1 MPPVD
6 VAPDNDEALPE
17 QAAQGALVVADEV
30 GKALAEVVKTNTT
43 ITAAL
48 VRARELHA
56 TYKDVAFDCET
67 AEGMEGARKVR
78 AALRDEGRY
87 VVQNLKDVGSKM
99 LGTMQRQFN
108 AACEEYITEIKGYE
122 RPIDDQI
129 KAVEER
135 KERERQARAQA
146 EEERR
151 QRHAQAIAAI
161 AALAAD
167 AAGLDSKA
175 LEEHIANVQSVIV
188 DDSYEEFQAQAQ
200 AAKDKALMDLG
211 GMLIAA
217 RLDEQERAE
226 MEAER
231 ARIEAVRVAQEQR
244 ERDLAEREAKL
255 RQEMAEREAEMARQ
269 QAAQAAQA
277 QRLAD
282 EAAANQRALEERR
295 RTVQHR
301 IDSLATYGAA
311 YSHMAAPQDIEG
323 AIRTL
328 HDTPILPDYY
338 DDRTPEAELAKANAL
353 HHLRGVLAQAVE
365 RVEREAEEAR
375 RAAERERAASIEK
388 RIQALRD
395 ISAAP
400 GDSSEDLAAGMQ
412 ELRAAMERHGF
423 SAELFGE
430 RAEEARDAAEAAL
443 TRLEHGR
450 IVALERE
457 AEAAREAERQR
468 IEQQRMAHE
477 SMRQQLMRDNA
488 VLLFEAS
495 AALVGC
501 IERGHADIGELNR
514 LTDDVRNILNR
525 IPKEQA

>member
-56 TYKDVAFDCET
+56 TYKDVAFDCDT
-67 AEGMEGARKVR
+67 TEGMEAARKAR

-244 ERDLAEREAKL
+244 ERDLAEREA
-255 RQEMAEREAEMARQ
+255 EMARQ
-269 QAAQAAQA
+269 QAAQAAEA

-365 RVEREAEEAR
+365 REAEEAR
-375 RAAERERAASIEK
+375 KAAERERAASIEK

-395 ISAAP
+395 ISAEP

-412 ELRAAMERHGF
+412 ELRAAMERHRF
-423 SAELFGE
+423 SDDLFGD
-430 RAEEARDAAEAAL
+430 RAEEAWEAVGAAL
-443 TRLEHGR
+443 IRLEQGR

-457 AEAAREAERQR
+457 AEEAREAERQR

-477 SMRQQLMRDNA
+477 RMRQQLMRDNA